1 MITKQVA
8 QQLQTA
14 KTKKGDNLLP
24 RTKKTYASYIS
35 NILPRIHDDL
45 QKQEPQTAVKVLNEE
60 LTNNGT
66 HPQKAAY
73 KHLLRAYNHEDVE
86 DQLSEPENN
95 REEQTAEDI
104 KQKVLDKSELTRLYN
119 GLETTYWKFIV
130 SALFDT
136 ACRQMELRTAQH
148 KNVKPVTKTN
158 FPRSEVKRKRHRG
171 IYATVDAHG
180 KGDKYR
186 TVFFQKNT
194 FQLLT
199 KLVKQGRYQ
208 KQTYSK
214 QGNTYTIKNQRD
226 KPLVHFY
233 KDNGEPYAY
242 QGDKFTRAF
251 KQRCQNI
258 IGHKY
263 TPHSMR
269 HTAITYLLDTPET
282 NITWVSDYAGHSDI
296 EMTETYIHVLE
307 SMKEKAIANYTDIT
321 NVTA

>member
-1 MITKQVA
+1 
-8 QQLQTA
+8 
-14 KTKKGDNLLP
+14 
-24 RTKKTYASYIS
+24 
-35 NILPRIHDDL
+35 
-45 QKQEPQTAVKVLNEE
+45 
-60 LTNNGT
+60 
-66 HPQKAAY
+66 
-73 KHLLRAYNHEDVE
+73 
-86 DQLSEPENN
+86 
-95 REEQTAEDI
+95 
-104 KQKVLDKSELTRLYN
+104 
-119 GLETTYWKFIV
+119 
-130 SALFDT
+130 LFDT

-148 KNVKPVTKTN
+148 KNVKPVTKKN
-158 FPRSEVKRKRHRG
+158 FPESEVKRKRHRG
-171 IYATVDAHG
+171 VYATVEVHG

-194 FQLLT
+194 FKLLT
-199 KLVKQGRYQ
+199 KLVRQGRYH
-208 KQTYSK
+208 KNTYSK
-214 QGNTYTIKNQRD
+214 QGETFTIEEHRD

-242 QGDKFTRAF
+242 QGDKFSRAF

-296 EMTETYIHVLE
+296 EMTETYVHVLE